1 VNPLRILKVMPF
13 YEPATQYGGAVS
25 QAGQVCAELAR
36 RGHVV
41 RVLTTDMGQAPDLQR
56 DRWIE
61 REGCLV
67 YYATTRPWHR
77 VVPYWTPTLAKPLRH
92 TLPETDVLALNVGLT
107 LTNRI
112 ASRLAVKLGV
122 PYVYNAEGALCPL
135 RLRLKRFSKAVFL
148 RLVERPLLIK
158 AAACQALTDKDAE
171 DLVAQGVPRTR
182 IAKIPNGILP
192 LRTEGG
198 SAFRLRHGIDAQAPL
213 LLFLGRLHHIKGLD
227 VLIQAFAQCE
237 DRDAQLVLA
246 GADGDGSGAR
256 ALALASRLGVS
267 DRVFGIGHLETEDKL
282 QALDAADLFV
292 LTSRTEGLPIAVLE
306 ALAAGL
312 PCLLTDAC
320 NVPEV
325 AQAGAGRV
333 VPLEIQRIVGAM
345 DELLADTRL
354 REEMGLAARL
364 LAQETFS
371 LESVVIALEDLYR
384 RVQAGHAN
392 NTV

>member
-1 VNPLRILKVMPF
+1 
-13 YEPATQYGGAVS
+13 
-25 QAGQVCAELAR
+25 
-36 RGHVV
+36 
-41 RVLTTDMGQAPDLQR
+41 MG
-56 DRWIE
+56 
-61 REGCLV
+61 
-67 YYATTRPWHR
+67 
-77 VVPYWTPTLAKPLRH
+77 
-92 TLPETDVLALNVGLT
+92 
-107 LTNRI
+107 
-112 ASRLAVKLGV
+112 
-122 PYVYNAEGALCPL
+122 
-135 RLRLKRFSKAVFL
+135 
-148 RLVERPLLIK
+148 
-158 AAACQALTDKDAE
+158 ACQALTDKDAE

-192 LRTEGG
+192 LQTEGG
-198 SAFRLRHGIDAQAPL
+198 SAFRLLHGIDAQAPL

-227 VLIQAFAQCE
+227 VLIQAFAQCAN
-237 DRDAQLVLA
+237 RDAQLVLA

-267 DRVFGIGHLETEDKL
+267 DRVFGIGHIETEDKL

-371 LESVVIALEDLYR
+371 LESVVMALEDLYR
-384 RVQAGHAN
+384 RVQAGHAV
-392 NTV
+392 NTM